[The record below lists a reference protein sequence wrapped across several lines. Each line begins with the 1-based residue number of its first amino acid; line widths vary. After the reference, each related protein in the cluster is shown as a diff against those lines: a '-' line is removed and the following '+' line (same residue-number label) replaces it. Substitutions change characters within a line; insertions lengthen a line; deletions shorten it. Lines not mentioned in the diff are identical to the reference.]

1 MSARHRRSIGA
12 IAPVAAA
19 AVTLAPGVALAH
31 SVVVDTTPA
40 QGATVA
46 APRTITVTF
55 NEDVRTQFAYTRLV
69 GPGGQVPTTTKV
81 TGPDLVA
88 TPGSPL
94 TAGAYTLSYRVASED
109 THPVSGTVRF
119 TVRAGATSP
128 TAAPST
134 TATTATTTAPA
145 SGSAAATTT
154 TAAPATTSASPSA
167 ATEPATTDE
176 ASAWTSWPAVTAM
189 AFAVAILGW
198 FAGRAARRRR

>member
-19 AVTLAPGVALAH
+19 AVTLAPGVAFAH

-40 QGATVA
+40 QGASVA

-55 NEDVRTQFAYTRLV
+55 NEDIRTQFAYTRLV

-94 TAGAYTLSYRVASED
+94 AAGAYTLSYRVASED

-128 TAAPST
+128 TAVPST
-134 TATTATTTAPA
+134 TASTVAPT
-145 SGSAAATTT
+145 SGSAAATTS
-154 TAAPATTSASPSA
+154 TAAPAATSASPSGA
-167 ATEPATTDE
+167 AEPATTDE